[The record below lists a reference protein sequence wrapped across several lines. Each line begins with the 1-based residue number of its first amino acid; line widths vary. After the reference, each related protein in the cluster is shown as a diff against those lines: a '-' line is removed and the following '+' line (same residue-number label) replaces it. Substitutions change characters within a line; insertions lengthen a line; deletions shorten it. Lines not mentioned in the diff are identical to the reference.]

1 MKMNNYF
8 TLYEFLYSWTALEK
22 KIPNWPEDFW
32 VIENIQGK
40 LLPVLNKLREA
51 WGEPIKITSGF
62 RSKALNKA
70 VGGVENSLH
79 LKGLAADIV
88 PVNGNFTYFKN
99 FVQLYFQDKSF
110 DQVIIEK
117 SGSSQWVH
125 LGVESND
132 GRQRKQLFG
141 LTIK

>member
-1 MKMNNYF
+1 MNNYF
-8 TLYEFLYSWTALEK
+8 TLYEFLYSGTALEK

-62 RSKALNKA
+62 RSKALN
-70 VGGVENSLH
+70 NSLH